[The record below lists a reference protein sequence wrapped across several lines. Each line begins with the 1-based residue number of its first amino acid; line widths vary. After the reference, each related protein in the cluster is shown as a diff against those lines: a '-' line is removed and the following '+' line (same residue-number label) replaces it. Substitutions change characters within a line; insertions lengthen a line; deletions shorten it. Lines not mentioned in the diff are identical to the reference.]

1 MKSELTAQVSVDFNA
16 PKARVW
22 KALTDPA
29 DVKQYLFG
37 TNLVA
42 DWKVGGSIRFK
53 GEWEGKSY
61 EDKGTVLKF
70 EPENML
76 QYDYWSSMS
85 GKEDKPENYQTI
97 TYRVTENGGITN
109 VQIIQSSETE
119 EAREHSEQNWKMV
132 LEGMRNLVEK

>member
-1 MKSELTAQVSVDFNA
+1 MKSELTAQISIDFKA

-37 TNLVA
+37 TNLVTE
-42 DWKVGGSIRFK
+42 WKTGSSIRFK

-70 EPENML
+70 DPENAL
-76 QYDYWSSMS
+76 QYDYGSSMS
-85 GKEDKPENYQTI
+85 GKEDKPKNYQTI
-97 TYRVTENGGITN
+97 TSRLTENGGITN

-132 LEGMRNLVEK
+132 LEGMKNLVEK

>member
-1 MKSELTAQVSVDFNA
+1 MKSNLTAQVAIDFKA
-16 PKARVW
+16 SKARVW

-29 DVKQYLFG
+29 DIKQYFFG
-37 TNLVA
+37 TTIITE
-42 DWKVGGSIRFK
+42 WKIGGPIRFV

-70 EPENML
+70 EPESML

-97 TYRVTENGGITN
+97 TYSVTEKDGVTN
-109 VQIIQSSETE
+109 VHVVQDGVTAET
-119 EAREHSEQNWKMV
+119 REHSEQNWKMV
-132 LEGMRNLVEK
+132 FEGMRSLVEK